1 MLFNGK
7 LCERRSVPRQDFLS
21 AVFKCAFEV
30 SLSVQRAVS
39 HAKQTTHVLSV
50 ISASRGRSHTV

>member
-21 AVFKCAFEV
+21 AAFKCAFEV
-30 SLSVQRAVS
+30 SRSVQRAVS
-39 HAKQTTHVLSV
+39 HAKINNTCGQ
-50 ISASRGRSHTV
+50 

>member
-21 AVFKCAFEV
+21 AVFKCVFEV
-30 SLSVQRAVS
+30 SRSVC
-39 HAKQTTHVLSV
+39 HMPKQTTCAVSDFRL
-50 ISASRGRSHTV
+50 

>member
-21 AVFKCAFEV
+21 AVFKCESGV
-30 SLSVQRAVS
+30 SRSVTCQN
-39 HAKQTTHVLSV
+39 KQHVLSV